1 MKKIIF
7 NISAGIA
14 ATVLM
19 LVQTGCTQDF
29 EEINKDP
36 NKIVVGDVSPYN
48 MFENLLWGGA
58 STRCYDA
65 WYYGGEIVQHTA
77 SVSSNIRV
85 STYTDL
91 NNKFFDRVW
100 SRFASA
106 ASDAD
111 HMYELAEKNNSDAC
125 KAIALTFKAMN
136 LEELTAMFGDIPC
149 SEAFQARKTGNVTPK
164 FDSQRYVYEQ
174 LFAYFEQ
181 ANDLYATSPKFTQ
194 PTMDGMY
201 GADMAKWRKFNNS
214 LYMRALCRVSN
225 RDSEMNGVIS
235 AKLQEMVSNPTKYPV
250 FASNSDNA
258 TVKYTGTTPY
268 ASYFYNYTFSDYT
281 SVRHMSQEMVK
292 QMVLTVE
299 GEGQVLEDPRTR
311 VYFYKSRANGN
322 EAGEWF
328 GAIAGAS
335 SAQMDLNPSYRGILN
350 APIFCDGIAPYT
362 YMEYAEVEMIIAEM
376 TLKGFIAGGESEAKK
391 HYETAVTASVEQWW
405 ERCNNATK
413 WNDNF
418 EKPYVYSPN
427 ETANLLASPLASW
440 DLNTN
445 KKRLIGNQ
453 KFLLLFMNSYQA
465 FYEIQRTGYPELTI
479 GEGTGS
485 NNYQF
490 PTRMGYPTNTI
501 GTNPN
506 NANEAIQRQGWKE
519 NNMREHMWYSLT
531 ASGASK

>member
-1 MKKIIF
+1 MKKTIF
-7 NISAGIA
+7 NIPLCAAAMALASMAG
-14 ATVLM
+14 
-19 LVQTGCTQDF
+19 GCTNDF

-58 STRCYDA
+58 SNRCYDA

-77 SVSSNIRV
+77 SVSSNIRI
-85 STYTDL
+85 SNYTDL

-100 SRFASA
+100 GRFADA
-106 ASDAD
+106 AANAD
-111 HMYELAEKNNSDAC
+111 HMYELAEKANSDAC
-125 KAIALTFKAMN
+125 KAMALTFKAMN
-136 LEELTAMFGDIPC
+136 MEELTAMFGDIPC
-149 SEAFQARKTGNVTPK
+149 REAFQARKTGNVTPV
-164 FDSQRYVYEQ
+164 FDSQKEVYEQ
-174 LFAYFEQ
+174 LFAYYEQ
-181 ANDLYATSPKFTQ
+181 ANDLYATNPKFTQ

-201 GADMAKWRKFNNS
+201 GADMAKWRRFNNS
-214 LYMRALCRVSN
+214 LYLRALCRVSN
-225 RDSEMNGVIS
+225 RNADMDGFVA
-235 AKLQEMVSNPTKYPV
+235 AKLQEMVNDPVKYPV
-250 FASNSDNA
+250 FLSNSDNA
-258 TVKYTGTTPY
+258 KVKFTGTTPY
-268 ASYFYNYTFSDYT
+268 ANYFYNYTFSDYT

-311 VYFYKSRANGN
+311 VYFYKSRATGN

-335 SAQMDLNPSYRGILN
+335 TAQMDLNPSYRGILN
-350 APIFCDGIAPYT
+350 APVFCDGVAPYV
-362 YMEYAEVEMIIAEM
+362 YMEYAEVEMILAEM
-376 TLKGFIAGGESEAKK
+376 TLKGLISGGEDAARR
-391 HYETAVTASVEQWW
+391 HYEAAVVASIEQWW

-413 WNDNF
+413 WNDSF
-418 EKPYVYSPN
+418 EKPYAYSTY
-427 ETANLLASPLASW
+427 ETEQLLSSPLAGW
-440 DLNTN
+440 DQNSN

-453 KFLLLFMNSYQA
+453 KFLLLFMNGYQA

-501 GTNPN
+501 GTNPT
-506 NANEAIQRQGWKE
+506 NANAAIQRQGWKE